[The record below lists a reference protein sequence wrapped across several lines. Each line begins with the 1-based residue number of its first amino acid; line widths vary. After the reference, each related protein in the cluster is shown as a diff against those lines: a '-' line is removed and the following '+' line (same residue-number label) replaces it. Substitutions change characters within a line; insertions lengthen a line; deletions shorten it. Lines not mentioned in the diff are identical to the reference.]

1 MLKLV
6 LIADGSGGLSG
17 RSCLSA
23 ITRHRKAR
31 TSVSWATI
39 PRLLL
44 RLSQSSTASSISF
57 WTLVRRGQVKSEA

>member
-39 PRLLL
+39 PRLRL

-57 WTLVRRGQVKSEA
+57 